1 MELRHLR
8 YFVAVAEELSFTRAG
23 ARLKIA
29 PPPLHVQ
36 IRNLEREIGAPLF
49 ERVGRGI
56 KLTEPGRILLDQA
69 RLTLAQAQRSLNLT
83 RQAREGEIGNL
94 SIGYIPS
101 AEFQLFPKI
110 IPAFRTAF
118 PEIHLTFHSMKGGNQ
133 VEALHRDE
141 LDIGLVWLPV
151 PADSFDVEEVIH
163 DPLIVAMPDGHR
175 LAAKTSVSVKA
186 LAPEPLILASRTLA
200 PETFY
205 QFDQLF
211 QRAGSVMN
219 VAYELDNSLS
229 ILNFVAMGFGCSIV
243 PEYARALRQDGIVY
257 RPLRPSM
264 TRTLGIVKK
273 KGRGGIAELFF
284 RFTLELGRKDVPAQS
299 KITR

>member
-8 YFVAVAEELSFTRAG
+8 YFVAVAEELSFARAG

-36 IRNLEREIGAPLF
+36 IRNLEREIGTPLF

-56 KLTEPGRILLDQA
+56 RLTEPGRILLDQA
-69 RLTLAQAQRSLNLT
+69 RLTLAQAQRSIALA
-83 RQAREGEIGNL
+83 RQASEGEIGNL

-101 AEFQLFPKI
+101 AEFQLFPRI
-110 IPAFRTAF
+110 IPAFRKAF
-118 PEIHLTFHSMKGGNQ
+118 PQVHLSFHSMKGGSQ
-133 VEALHRDE
+133 IDALRRDE
-141 LDIGLVWLPV
+141 IDVGLLWLPV
-151 PADSFDVEEVIH
+151 PVDGFDAEQVLE
-163 DPLIVAMPDGHR
+163 DPLIVALPAEHSLAVKSSISIKE
-175 LAAKTSVSVKA
+175 LAA
-186 LAPEPLILASRTLA
+186 EPLILASRTLA

-211 QRAGSVMN
+211 QRAGAVMN

-243 PEYARALRQDGIVY
+243 PEYARALRQEGIVY
-257 RPLRPSM
+257 RRLRPAM
-264 TRTLGIVKK
+264 TRKLGIVKK
-273 KGRGGIAELFF
+273 KGRGGIAKLFV
-284 RFTLELGRKDVPAQS
+284 RFTLDDLGSAAAPTSR
-299 KITR
+299 

>member
-8 YFVAVAEELSFTRAG
+8 YFVAVAEELSFARAG

-36 IRNLEREIGAPLF
+36 IRNLEREIGTPLF
-49 ERVGRGI
+49 EREGRGI
-56 KLTEPGRILLDQA
+56 RLTEPGRILLDQA
-69 RLTLAQAQRSLNLT
+69 RLTLAQARRSIALT
-83 RQAREGEIGNL
+83 RQASEGEIGNL

-101 AEFQLFPKI
+101 AEFQLFPRI
-110 IPAFRTAF
+110 IPMFRKAF
-118 PEIHLTFHSMKGGNQ
+118 PQVHLSFHSMKGGSQ
-133 VEALHRDE
+133 VDALRRDE
-141 LDIGLVWLPV
+141 IDIGLVWLPV
-151 PADSFDVEEVIH
+151 PGEGFDIKPVLG
-163 DPLIVAMPDGHR
+163 DPLIVALPADHP
-175 LAAKTSVSVKA
+175 LAARSSVSIKA
-186 LAPEPLILASRTLA
+186 LAAEPLILASRTLA

-211 QRAGSVMN
+211 QRAGAVMN

-243 PEYARALRQDGIVY
+243 PEYARALRQTGIVY
-257 RPLRPSM
+257 RQLRPAM

-273 KGRGGIAELFF
+273 TGRGGIADLFV
-284 RFTLELGRKDVPAQS
+284 RYTLENFDPAQVAAAA
-299 KITR
+299 

>member
-8 YFVAVAEELSFTRAG
+8 YFVAVAEELSFARAG

-36 IRNLEREIGAPLF
+36 IRNLEREIGTPLF
-49 ERVGRGI
+49 EREGRGI
-56 KLTEPGRILLDQA
+56 KLTEAGRILLDQA
-69 RLTLAQAQRSLNLT
+69 RLTLAQAQRSIALA
-83 RQAREGEIGNL
+83 RQASEGEIGHL
-94 SIGYIPS
+94 SVGYIPS
-101 AEFQLFPKI
+101 AEFQLFPRI
-110 IPAFRTAF
+110 IPPFRKAF
-118 PEIHLTFHSMKGGNQ
+118 PQVHLSFHSMKGGTQ
-133 VEALHRDE
+133 VDALRRDE
-141 LDIGLVWLPV
+141 IDIGLVWLPV
-151 PADSFDVEEVIH
+151 AAQGFDVERVLD
-163 DPLIVAMPDGHR
+163 DPLIVALPADHR
-175 LAAKTSVSVKA
+175 LAAKESVSVRE
-186 LAPEPLILASRTLA
+186 LSPEPLILASRTLA

-211 QRAGSVMN
+211 QRAGAVMN

-257 RPLRPSM
+257 RRLRPAM

-273 KGRGGIAELFF
+273 SGRGGIANLFF
-284 RFTLELGRKDVPAQS
+284 RFALDNLEDQPVVSAA
-299 KITR
+299 